1 MTHRYLRRAGMVFAA
16 AIVTAFGGCSDALQV
31 NNPKLIDELKLDDP
45 KLVPVLMNS
54 AIGELAAGY
63 TEFVWYS
70 AILTDEA
77 VNGTNDYGSA
87 EQSQRIVELAQGNRG
102 PYRDLQRFRA
112 TADTMASRI
121 KALVASPQS
130 DLRAAR
136 TVALAG
142 YGYELMAEELCA
154 SPINLGP
161 MQTSA
166 ELSAMA
172 LTRFKDAIAI
182 ATAGRTGSTGNIA
195 TADSILNL
203 ARVGA
208 ARTALQIGN
217 KAEAITFANAV
228 SPNFVWYVQYQTSAN
243 TRLQNS
249 LWSRVASA
257 NKQLGVHPLMQD
269 LNDPRV
275 RYHTPAIL
283 GHNQL
288 TKINWPY
295 VPRTFKDF
303 DITKPTDIQQN
314 SWVELASGL
323 EARYIV
329 AEASGPNATT
339 LALVNE
345 RRAFGNQTTV
355 ALAGDALMAELRE
368 QRRRDFYLSAKRLGD
383 LRRYK
388 AQGAGDFF
396 PSGIHP
402 NKEWG
407 LYGKAECYIIA
418 QDEMNSN
425 PNIRSYVPPST
436 RP

>member
-1 MTHRYLRRAGMVFAA
+1 MTHRYVRRARMVLAA
-16 AIVTAFGGCSDALQV
+16 AVLTAFGGCNDALQV
-31 NNPKLIDELKLDDP
+31 ENPKLIDETKLNDP

-54 AIGELAAGY
+54 AVGELAAGY
-63 TEFVWYS
+63 TEFVWFS

-77 VNGTNDYGSA
+77 VNGTNDYRSG
-87 EQSQRIVELAQGNRG
+87 ELSQRIVELAQGNAG
-102 PYRDLQRFRA
+102 PYNTLQRFRA

-121 KALVASPQS
+121 KELVSSPTS

-136 TVALAG
+136 TLALAG
-142 YGYELMAEELCA
+142 YGYELMAELMCA
-154 SPINLGP
+154 SPVNLGP
-161 MQTSA
+161 MESSA
-166 ELSAMA
+166 ELSATA
-172 LTRFKDAIAI
+172 LARFKEAIAV
-182 ATAGRTGSTGNIA
+182 ATAGKTGSASNQA
-195 TADSILNL
+195 VADSILNL

-208 ARTALQIGN
+208 ARTSLQLGN
-217 KAEAITFANAV
+217 KADAITYGSLV
-228 SPNFVWYVQYQTSAN
+228 DPNFVWYVQYQASPN

-257 NKQLGVHPLMQD
+257 NKQLGVHPLMQG

-275 RYHTPAIL
+275 RYHSPAIL

-288 TKINWPY
+288 TKISWPY
-295 VPRTFKDF
+295 VPRTFKEFKLADS
-303 DITKPTDIQQN
+303 TDIQQG

-329 AEASGPNATT
+329 AEASGPTASTAT
-339 LALVNE
+339 LVAE
-345 RRAFGNQTTV
+345 RRAFGRETAVT
-355 ALAGDALMAELRE
+355 LTGDALMAELRE

-388 AQGAGDFF
+388 AQGIGDFF
-396 PSGIHP
+396 PSGLHP

-407 LYGKAECYIIA
+407 NYGKAECYIIT
-418 QDEMNSN
+418 QDEINAN
-425 PNIRSYVPPST
+425 ANVRSYVPPST

>member
-1 MTHRYLRRAGMVFAA
+1 MVVAA
-16 AIVTAFGGCSDALQV
+16 AILTAFGGCSDALQV
-31 NNPKLIDELKLDDP
+31 ENPKLIDETKLDDP

-54 AIGELAAGY
+54 AIGELAAAY

-77 VNGTNDYGSA
+77 VNGTNDYRSG
-87 EQSQRIVELAQGNRG
+87 ELSQRIVELAQGNAG
-102 PYRDLQRFRA
+102 PYNQLQRFRA

-121 KALVASPQS
+121 KALVSAPQS

-136 TVALAG
+136 TLALAG
-142 YGYELMAEELCA
+142 YGYELMAEQMCA
-154 SPINLGP
+154 APINLGP
-161 MQTSA
+161 METPA
-166 ELSAMA
+166 ELSATA
-172 LTRFKDAIAI
+172 LLRYKEAIAI
-182 ATAGRTGSTGNIA
+182 ATAGRTGSASNIA
-195 TADSILNL
+195 AADSILNL

-208 ARTALQIGN
+208 ARASLQIGN
-217 KAEAITFANAV
+217 KADAITFASAI
-228 SPNFVWYVQYQTSAN
+228 SDPNFVWYVQYQVSPN

-249 LWSRVASA
+249 LWNRVASA
-257 NKQLGVHPLMQD
+257 NKQLGVHPLMQG

-275 RYHTPAIL
+275 RYHSPAIL

-288 TKINWPY
+288 TRIAWPY

-303 DITKPTDIQQN
+303 KLADSTDIQQS
-314 SWVELASGL
+314 SWVELASAL

-329 AEASGPNATT
+329 AEASGPTAATLT
-339 LALVNE
+339 LVNE
-345 RRAFGNQTTV
+345 RRAFGRQTTV

-388 AQGAGDFF
+388 AQGVGDFF

-407 LYGKAECYIIA
+407 LYGKAECYIIT
-418 QDEMNSN
+418 QDELNAN
-425 PNIRSYVPPST
+425 PNVRTYVPPST